1 MARQI
6 SKDKKQVSVV
16 LSLDQL
22 KRLDGRAAELGTSRA
37 ALISKAVDALLD
49 GTPAV
54 DASAAKLDVLAAK
67 IDALAAAQD
76 ASDAANRLAVAGILE
91 AVKNQPIAVQE
102 QPAELPPTE
111 VEQPRKRGLFTLF
124 RG

>member
-6 SKDKKQVSVV
+6 SREKKQVSVV

-49 GTPAV
+49 GTPAA
-54 DASAAKLDVLAAK
+54 DASAAKLDVLTAK

-76 ASDAANRLAVAGILE
+76 ASDAANRLAAAGILE

-102 QPAELPPTE
+102 QPAKLPPT